1 MTQRR
6 SLSSALDVT
15 PEKLAFIHG
24 AQPSIPQVAEPTA
37 ADQPSPMATRRTTP
51 VRPPK
56 AIEKQRERPTAQE
69 GPFVG
74 EFLVPL
80 TTRLQPKTADAL
92 RRAYLEQKLNRR
104 RPDTQQ
110 EIIEAAL
117 QGWLRKEGFL

>member
-6 SLSSALDVT
+6 TLSTAMDVT
-15 PEKLAFIHG
+15 PEKFAFIKG
-24 AQPSIPQVAEPTA
+24 TEPSASQFNSQATTEESSSAVSKQPATTVPSRA
-37 ADQPSPMATRRTTP
+37 AA
-51 VRPPK
+51 K
-56 AIEKQRERPTAQE
+56 ERERPRLDDTSL
-69 GPFVG
+69 VG
-74 EFLVPL
+74 DLLVPL

-110 EIIEAAL
+110 EIVEAAL